1 MKKESGSISV
11 QTENIFPIIKK
22 FLYSDHEIFLR
33 ELISNAVDATHKL
46 QTLSSRGEV
55 KGDLGDLTIQILVD
69 DKKNTL
75 SVIDKGIGMTAEEL
89 KKYIN
94 EIAFSSAQEFLEK
107 NKDASQIIG
116 HFGLGFYSAFMVAKE
131 VEIITYSWIKDAEPV
146 RWTCNGTTDYT
157 LQAAKKKERG
167 TEIILHLDEDN
178 KEFSGELKI
187 KELLEKY
194 CKFLPVPIQFGEEE
208 VTSKDADDKEIKEK
222 KPRII
227 NNIRPAWTK
236 KPVDLKDKDYT
247 DFYRELYPMAEAP
260 LFWIHLNVDYP
271 FNLTG
276 ILYFP
281 KISKTYEV
289 QKNKIHLYSN
299 QVFVTD
305 EVKEI
310 VPEWLTLLHGVIDS
324 PDIPLNVSRSYLQSD
339 QNVKKINSY
348 ITKKVAEKLGDLYK
362 EDRKVFE
369 DKWEHTGLFVKYG
382 MLSDEK
388 FYDRA
393 QKFCLLQ
400 NTEGKLFSL
409 DEYQERIK
417 GNQTNKDDQLVYLY
431 TTDKEDQ
438 HTYIEKATARGY
450 DVLVF
455 DTLIDPHFISFIE
468 QKLEKSSFKRVDAE
482 VPEKLIVNENEEPVS
497 TLNEKEEKT
506 LKTLIENNLQR
517 EGMVVELKA
526 MSPEEQPLIIVQ
538 PEFMRRMADMNR
550 SAGMGM
556 DNMPGFYSL
565 IVNSNHPALA
575 RLLKMKSKEKKQKTI
590 RQLIDLAMLSQN
602 MLKGE
607 ALSHF
612 ISRSVELI

>member
-1 MKKESGSISV
+1 
-11 QTENIFPIIKK
+11 
-22 FLYSDHEIFLR
+22 
-33 ELISNAVDATHKL
+33 
-46 QTLSSRGEV
+46 
-55 KGDLGDLTIQILVD
+55 
-69 DKKNTL
+69 
-75 SVIDKGIGMTAEEL
+75 VIDKGIGMTAEEL

-289 QKNKIHLYSN
+289 QK
-299 QVFVTD
+299 
-305 EVKEI
+305 
-310 VPEWLTLLHGVIDS
+310 
-324 PDIPLNVSRSYLQSD
+324 
-339 QNVKKINSY
+339 
-348 ITKKVAEKLGDLYK
+348 TK
-362 EDRKVFE
+362 F
-369 DKWEHTGLFVKYG
+369 T
-382 MLSDEK
+382 
-388 FYDRA
+388 
-393 QKFCLLQ
+393 
-400 NTEGKLFSL
+400 
-409 DEYQERIK
+409 
-417 GNQTNKDDQLVYLY
+417 Y
-431 TTDKEDQ
+431 T
-438 HTYIEKATARGY
+438 A
-450 DVLVF
+450 
-455 DTLIDPHFISFIE
+455 
-468 QKLEKSSFKRVDAE
+468 
-482 VPEKLIVNENEEPVS
+482 
-497 TLNEKEEKT
+497 
-506 LKTLIENNLQR
+506 
-517 EGMVVELKA
+517 
-526 MSPEEQPLIIVQ
+526 
-538 PEFMRRMADMNR
+538 
-550 SAGMGM
+550 
-556 DNMPGFYSL
+556 
-565 IVNSNHPALA
+565 
-575 RLLKMKSKEKKQKTI
+575 I
-590 RQLIDLAMLSQN
+590 RFL
-602 MLKGE
+602 
-607 ALSHF
+607 
-612 ISRSVELI
+612 